1 MVSKPR
7 ELLDR
12 LLALFPEFAAYWDSP
27 ENCFR
32 NRDGTFTLHGAF
44 AQFSLFLEECYE
56 RSPADRLA
64 ALAEFLTEC
73 MASPHS
79 DLGNAAGTCFLEN
92 VAGER
97 FHQDFRRYLSG
108 EPLKYYSQWD

>member
-1 MVSKPR
+1 MVSTPR

-12 LLALFPEFAAYWDSP
+12 LVALFPEFAAYWDSP

-32 NRDGTFTLHGAF
+32 NRDGTFTRHGAF
-44 AQFSLFLEECYE
+44 AQFSIFFGECYE
-56 RSPADRLA
+56 WLPADRVAALA
-64 ALAEFLTEC
+64 ALLTEC
-73 MASPHS
+73 MASPDS
-79 DLGNAAGTCFLEN
+79 DLGNAAATCFLEN

-108 EPLKYYSQWD
+108 EPLKYYSYWG